1 MRENE
6 IVLFVNGSH
15 AYELNGRTSG
25 QFEFGHPTNPRYI
38 NVFSFLVFLLTL
50 SSQFL
55 ATLPLLRL
63 DETLDSDLSLS
74 LTHCIIVF
82 TRF

>member
-25 QFEFGHPTNPRYI
+25 QFRHPTNPRYI